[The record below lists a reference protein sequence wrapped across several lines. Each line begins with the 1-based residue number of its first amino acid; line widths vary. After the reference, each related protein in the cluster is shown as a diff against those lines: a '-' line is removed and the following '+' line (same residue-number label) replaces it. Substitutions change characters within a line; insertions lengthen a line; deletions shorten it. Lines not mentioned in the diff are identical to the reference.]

1 MAGTTEDSP
10 DIEKSEM
17 IEGKASVVADK
28 ELDEELG
35 KRVEIQRSKEG
46 LSNIELLEES
56 DKAAGKVGNSD
67 SWKITCKVM

>member
-10 DIEKSEM
+10 DTEKSEM
-17 IEGKASVVADK
+17 IEGKASMAADK

-35 KRVEIQRSKEG
+35 KRVEIQRFKEG

-56 DKAAGKVGNSD
+56 NKAAGRVGNSD
-67 SWKITCKVM
+67 SWKITYEVM